1 MGLRETIITNMKN
14 QSKIGEEANNR
25 AVVASAIHSLLAS
38 PFKALRRV
46 TCSCR
51 DGVLTLKGRL
61 FSFHE
66 KQIAQETVSHV
77 EGMKQVNNE
86 IEVD

>member
-1 MGLRETIITNMKN
+1 MKY
-14 QSKIGEEANNR
+14 QSKAAEEANNR
-25 AVVASAIHSLLAS
+25 AVVASAIKCLLAS
-38 PFKALRRV
+38 PFRVLRRV

-66 KQIAQETVSHV
+66 KQVAQETVSHV
-77 EGMKQVNNE
+77 EGMNLVNNE